1 MTGING
7 AAAQSSTEA
16 AGTAAAGTTAAG
28 RTPTAGPRQ
37 LKTELVGGGKHRL
50 VFLHGLMGRGRNF
63 FETATSLSD
72 IATSLLVDQTN
83 YAASPW
89 TAEFSYAD
97 MADDV
102 AQAISTGF
110 GSGFTAGE
118 KVIVIGHSMGGKTA
132 MQLALQYPELVHAL
146 VVVDI
151 SPVPRPDAGV
161 FPDLLG
167 SLLELDLT
175 AIRSRTD
182 ADRLLRDK
190 IPDERTRAF
199 LLQSLIRGGD
209 GFCWE
214 PNLPLLHASLQ
225 TIMGFA
231 PPVGA
236 SFNGPVL
243 WIAGGSSDYVRPG
256 DLPRMQELFPDVYP
270 VVVDSASH
278 WVHADK
284 PEQFRA
290 LLREFIASDC

>member
-1 MTGING
+1 
-7 AAAQSSTEA
+7 
-16 AGTAAAGTTAAG
+16 
-28 RTPTAGPRQ
+28 
-37 LKTELVGGGKHRL
+37 
-50 VFLHGLMGRGRNF
+50 MGRGRNF

-83 YAASPW
+83 HAASPW

-102 AQAISTGF
+102 ADAIRTAF
-110 GSGFTAGE
+110 GAGE

-132 MQLALQYPELVHAL
+132 MQLALQHPELVHAL

-167 SLLELDLT
+167 SLLELDLN

-199 LLQSLIRGGD
+199 LLQSLIRGDG

-243 WIAGGSSDYVRPG
+243 WIAGGNSDYVRPG

-270 VVVDSASH
+270 VVVDDASH

-284 PEQFRA
+284 PEQFQA
-290 LLREFIASDC
+290 LLREFITSDC

>member
-83 YAASPW
+83 HAASPW

-102 AQAISTGF
+102 ADAIRTAF
-110 GSGFTAGE
+110 GAGE

-132 MQLALQYPELVHAL
+132 MQLALQHPELVHTL

-167 SLLELDLT
+167 SLLELDLN

-199 LLQSLIRGGD
+199 LLQSLIRGDG

-236 SFNGPVL
+236 SYNGPVL
-243 WIAGGSSDYVRPG
+243 WIAGGNSDYVRPG

-270 VVVDSASH
+270 VVVDDASH

-284 PEQFRA
+284 PEQFQA
-290 LLREFIASDC
+290 LLREFITSDC

>member
-83 YAASPW
+83 HAASPW

-102 AQAISTGF
+102 ADAIRTAF
-110 GSGFTAGE
+110 GAGE

-132 MQLALQYPELVHAL
+132 MQLALQHPELVHAL

-167 SLLELDLT
+167 SLLELDLN

-199 LLQSLIRGGD
+199 LLQSLIRGDG

-236 SFNGPVL
+236 SYNGPVL
-243 WIAGGSSDYVRPG
+243 WIAGGNSDYVRPG

-270 VVVDSASH
+270 VVVDDASH

-284 PEQFRA
+284 PEQFQA
-290 LLREFIASDC
+290 LLREFITSDC

>member
-83 YAASPW
+83 HAASPW

-102 AQAISTGF
+102 ADAIRTAF
-110 GSGFTAGE
+110 GAGE

-132 MQLALQYPELVHAL
+132 MQLALQHPELVHAL

-167 SLLELDLT
+167 SLLELDLN

-199 LLQSLIRGGD
+199 LLQSLFRGDG

-243 WIAGGSSDYVRPG
+243 WIAGGNSDYVRPG

-270 VVVDSASH
+270 VVVDDASH

-284 PEQFRA
+284 PEQFQA
-290 LLREFIASDC
+290 LLREFITSDC